1 MHCGTPLYPGRPK
14 HEGVAA
20 FASSEEGRLY
30 AVTCERFGV
39 DPGAI
44 FSDDVMAIN
53 ARVAFAKVL
62 SEAEECL
69 KAMGTP
75 IMVEQ
80 ARLGESGSGRL

>member
-1 MHCGTPLYPGRPK
+1 MREL
-14 HEGVAA
+14 AA

-62 SEAEECL
+62 SEVREPESKPEVL
-69 KAMGTP
+69 
-75 IMVEQ
+75 
-80 ARLGESGSGRL
+80 RLATRG

>member
-1 MHCGTPLYPGRPK
+1 MREL
-14 HEGVAA
+14 AA

-30 AVTCERFGV
+30 AVACERWGV

-62 SEAEECL
+62 SEVSESSTDEHGA
-69 KAMGTP
+69 
-75 IMVEQ
+75 MVEQ
-80 ARLGESGSGRL
+80 ALAGGERIRRALG